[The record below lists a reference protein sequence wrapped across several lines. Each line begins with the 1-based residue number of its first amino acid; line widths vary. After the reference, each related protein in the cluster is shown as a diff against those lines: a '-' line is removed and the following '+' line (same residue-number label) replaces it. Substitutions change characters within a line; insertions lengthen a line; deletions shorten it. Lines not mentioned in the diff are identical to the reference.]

1 MEPAGYVDDDKPV
14 CRIEDIA
21 AGLGITEDEVRE
33 HVRKLEA
40 ERGER
45 LLHDDDEVT
54 LVQ

>member
-1 MEPAGYVDDDKPV
+1 MGPVGYVNEDKSV

-21 AGLGITEDEVRE
+21 ALFGITEDEVRQM
-33 HVRKLEA
+33 EA

-45 LLHDDDEVT
+45 LLHDDDEVQ